1 MAIKHLHTYR
11 RSKTNSDIY
20 RCLDPDCT
28 HYTHREFIEGKRALC
43 GKCRSEFIVSKEQLK
58 NALPVCINCS
68 HSNAAKAHRGVKTEL
83 EKILS
88 AIGMPTG
95 NEVLK

>member
-11 RSKTNSDIY
+11 RSRANPEIY
-20 RCLDPDCT
+20 KCLDPDCT
-28 HYTHREFIEGKRALC
+28 HYTKREFIEGKRALC
-43 GKCRSEFIVSKEQLK
+43 GKCHSEFIISKEQLK

-68 HSNAAKAHRGVKTEL
+68 KSKAADIHRGVKSEL

-88 AIGMPTG
+88 AIDI
-95 NEVLK
+95 EVEV